1 MAKLQRNFV
10 RGRMNKDLDE
20 RLVPNGEYRDAQNIQ
35 ISTST
40 GSDVGAVENILGN
53 TKKNLRSASPE
64 TYWDVD
70 FGLSNPQCVGSY
82 ADKQN
87 NKIYWFI
94 TSGGGV
100 DAIAE
105 FDQATG
111 IIAPVIV
118 DRNGVLNFSQTS
130 FITAINVLEGML
142 LYTDGREEPKKIN
155 IAKFKAGSTDFL
167 THTIVHG
174 AQFTEANI
182 TVIKKRPN
190 VAASMERKATVKT
203 GTGVGCGIDTVETDY
218 NFALSGSTLN
228 VPSPIGSSHDLTFA
242 AENDWAVDDIIILEG
257 SKPKEK
263 NLIDEYRVRAKV
275 TAVPSGSP
283 YIYTVEIESISSDM
297 INDTLTWTC
306 VLEEDPPMFELKFPR
321 FAYRW
326 KYEDG
331 EYSGFSPFTAPAFIG
346 DSFIYKSSQAHNEGM
361 QNNLRYLRLYGFES
375 APREVVKID
384 ILYKETNSTAV
395 YKVDTIDATAT
406 EYEIK
411 SEILGPIIEPNQSLR
426 VWDNVPKKAQA
437 QEVVSNRVVYGNYTQ
452 GYDVGDVTIST
463 TLNHISHPSLTN
475 PRASLKSIRNYQ
487 IGVVYGDKYG
497 RETPVFTSDT
507 AGAII
512 NKRNSVS
519 VNKIKAE
526 ITSAAPSWA
535 SYFKYYIKDTGG
547 EYYNLALDRF
557 YAADD
562 GNVWLAFPSAERNK
576 VQVGDFLAL
585 KKIHDD
591 DAAVVE
597 DARYKI
603 LDISNEAPEDVANKK
618 VSIVTQNISDTIS
631 TGDTVLDFQG
641 PNAVENPEFNKA
653 FQAGRFVII
662 THANGTSDSYEIRDG
677 GAVTSNTG
685 TNDVNYRVE
694 LKEPLGTEIGG
705 VNVSVSRIQVIE
717 YKREPRKVYNGKF
730 FVKIYRDVN
739 FEDYIVDPQFQL
751 NPVYE
756 QQYNVL
762 NIESNITDDPASDI
776 DGNIASFA
784 WSEYG
789 QTPDNNAPSALRDW
803 MIISYAPAAD
813 STTLQSTQAWFNDGL
828 VEGAFIKF
836 NNDPLQKYYRIDGV
850 STVNVQR
857 IGAANG
863 TDDDRIINKT
873 ITLSEIPSNVG
884 SWTGS
889 SPDKYLFKIYK
900 QTTDWDVLLDQ
911 FNIEFSSPNPAI
923 FETIP
928 KEGLDLDIYY
938 EASDAIPIASHGN
951 NIQLDYFNCY
961 SFGNGVESNRIRDD
975 FNAPTIDKGSKASA
989 PLDEPY
995 GEETRKTGL
1004 IYSGIFNSLS
1014 GVNNLNQF
1022 NMAEKITKD
1031 LEPIYGGIQ
1040 KLYARDTSLIAF
1052 CEDKVFKMFID
1063 KDAIY
1068 NADGNPNLIAT
1079 NRVLGDASTFAG
1091 EYGISKN
1098 PESFATYGF
1107 RTYFTDKA
1115 RGAVLR
1121 LSIDGLTVISDKGM
1135 SNYIQDGLK
1144 ATTDNIIGFYDEDSS
1159 SYNVVINRETLS
1171 FKEGVDGWP
1180 TKLSY
1185 IPESALSLNNEL
1197 YSFNAGELW
1206 EHSNTT
1212 RANFYGTQYDSYITT
1227 IFNESPSAIKNFK
1240 TLSYQGE
1247 NGWSAEITTDQESG
1261 VANLANFVEREGL
1274 YQTYIQGVND
1284 DGWNNVTQSGNLD
1297 TKSLSVLGVGN
1308 PSANLTVGGVPGNKK
1323 VSFSIDIDPN
1333 ISIRDRLYFV
1343 VGSNVYDLG
1352 DIIAIDRTSTP
1363 RSITANNSSS
1373 PAIPGGVNLTTSDFI
1388 FVSKDKRVNTS
1399 GIIGYYA
1406 GVTLTNSSS
1415 NKVELFGVG
1424 SEVFISSE

>member
-53 TKKNLRSASPE
+53 TKKNLRSTGPD
-64 TYWDVD
+64 TYWDDD
-70 FGLSNPQCVGSY
+70 FGLDNPTCVGSY
-82 ADKQN
+82 VDKQN

-94 TSGGGV
+94 TSAGSNI

-105 FDQATG
+105 FDQTTG

-118 DRNGVLNFSQTS
+118 DRNGILNFSVS
-130 FITAINVLEGML
+130 SVITGINVLDGML
-142 LYTDGREEPKKIN
+142 LYTDGRQEPKKIN
-155 IAKFKAGSTDFL
+155 ISKFKAGSTDFL
-167 THTIVHG
+167 THTTAHA
-174 AQFTEANI
+174 AQFTEDLI

-190 VAASMERKATVKT
+190 VAASMERKATAKT
-203 GTGVGCGIDTVETDY
+203 GTGVGCGIDTVETSY

-228 VPSPIGSSHDLTFA
+228 VPSPIGSSHSLTFSA
-242 AENDWAVDDIIILEG
+242 LNDWAVNDIIILEG

-263 NLIDEYRVRAKV
+263 NLIDEYRVRAEV

-283 YIYTVEIESISSDM
+283 YTYTVQILSISSDM

-361 QNNLRYLRLYGFES
+361 QNNLRYLRLHSFES
-375 APREVVKID
+375 APRDVVKID
-384 ILYKETNSTAV
+384 ILYKETNSPAV

-411 SEILGPIIEPNQSLR
+411 SEILGPIIEPNQALR
-426 VWDNVPKKAQA
+426 VWDNVPKKAKA

-452 GYDVGDVTIST
+452 GYNVDDVTIST

-475 PRASLKSIRNYQ
+475 PRASMKSIRNYQ

-512 NKRNSVS
+512 NKRNSVN
-519 VNKIKAE
+519 VNKIRAQ
-526 ITSAAPSWA
+526 ITSSAPSWA

-562 GNVWLAFPSAERNK
+562 GNVWLSFPSAERNK

-618 VSIVTQNISDTIS
+618 VSIVTHDISDTIS
-631 TGDTVLDFQG
+631 TGDTVLQFQG

-653 FQAGRFVII
+653 FQAGRFIII

-677 GAVTSNTG
+677 GAVQSNTG
-685 TNDVNYRVE
+685 VNDVLYRVE

-705 VNVSVSRIQVIE
+705 VNVSASRIQVIE

-751 NPVYE
+751 DPVYE
-756 QQYNVL
+756 QQYVAN
-762 NIESNITDDPASDI
+762 NIDAEIADDASDGI
-776 DGNIASFA
+776 DDGSNFA
-784 WSEYG
+784 WGEYG
-789 QTPDNNAPSALRDW
+789 YSLNNAPSDGSDS
-803 MIISYAPAAD
+803 MIISYAPAD
-813 STTLQSTQAWFNDGL
+813 DDTTITTGQPWFDTGIEPG
-828 VEGAFIKF
+828 VFIKF
-836 NNDPLQKYYRIDGV
+836 DNDSSEKYYQISTV
-850 STVNVQR
+850 NTVNVQR
-857 IGAANG
+857 LDADG
-863 TDDDRIINKT
+863 TGTDDRIINKT
-873 ITLSEIPSNVG
+873 ITLTEDISAW
-884 SWTGS
+884 WTGTPTAS
-889 SPDKYLFKIYK
+889 TFTFKIYK
-900 QTTDWDVLLDQ
+900 QTTDWDVLMDQ

-923 FETIP
+923 FETVP

-938 EASDAIPIASHGN
+938 EASDAIPIANHGN
-951 NIQLDYFNCY
+951 NIQLTYFNCY

-1135 SNYIQDGLK
+1135 TDYIQDGLK
-1144 ATTDNIIGFYDEDSS
+1144 ATTDNIIGFYDENTNA
-1159 SYNVVINRETLS
+1159 YNVLIDREVLS

-1185 IPESALSLNNEL
+1185 IPESGVSLNNEL
-1197 YSFNAGELW
+1197 YSFKDGEIW
-1206 EHSNTT
+1206 EHSNET
-1212 RANFYGTQYDSYITT
+1212 RCNFYGTQYDSSITT
-1227 IFNESPSAIKNFK
+1227 LLNDSPSTIKNFK
-1240 TLSYQGE
+1240 TLQYEGDSDWE
-1247 NGWSAEITTDQESG
+1247 ATLTTDQESG
-1261 VANLANFVEREGL
+1261 AANTANFVEREGL
-1274 YQTYIQGVND
+1274 YQTYIQGIND

-1297 TKSLSVLGVGN
+1297 TKSLSVLGVGS

-1343 VGSNVYDLG
+1343 VGSNIYDLG
-1352 DIIAIDRTSTP
+1352 DITAIDRTSTP
-1363 RSITANNSSS
+1363 RTITADNSSS
-1373 PAIPGGVNLTTSDFI
+1373 PAVPGGVNLTTSDFV

-1406 GVTLTNSSS
+1406 EATLTNSSTS
-1415 NKVELFGVG
+1415 KAELFGIG

>member
-20 RLVPNGEYRDAQNIQ
+20 RLVPPGEYRDAQNIQ

-53 TKKNLRSASPE
+53 TKKSGR
-64 TYWDVD
+64 
-70 FGLSNPQCVGSY
+70 LSNPDWLPYFDLTNPVCIGSY
-82 ADKQN
+82 VDRQN

-94 TSGGGV
+94 HSDNG

-105 FDQATG
+105 YDQATDT
-111 IIAPVIV
+111 IAPVIV
-118 DRNGVLNFSQTS
+118 DLNGVLRLSSNEIVTG
-130 FITAINVLEGML
+130 INVLDGML
-142 LYTDGREEPKKIN
+142 LYTDGRNEPKKIN
-155 IAKFKAGSTDFL
+155 IAKFKAGSTDFR
-167 THTIVHG
+167 THTRVYARDFIESDV
-174 AQFTEANI
+174 

-190 VAASMERKATVKT
+190 IAASMERKATVKT

-228 VPSPIGSSHDLTFA
+228 VPSPIGSSHDLTFT

-275 TAVPSGSP
+275 TAVPAGSP

-297 INDTLTWTC
+297 INEILTWTC
-306 VLEEDPPMFELKFPR
+306 VLEEDQPMFALKFPR

-326 KYEDG
+326 KYDDG

-361 QNNLRYLRLYGFES
+361 ENNLRYLRLHTFETPP
-375 APREVVKID
+375 ADAVKID

-411 SEILGPIIEPNQSLR
+411 SEILGPIIEPNQLLR
-426 VWDNVPKKAQA
+426 VWDNVPKSAKS

-452 GYDVGDVTIST
+452 GYDVGDVAITT

-487 IGVVYGDKYG
+487 IGVVYGDEYG

-535 SYFKYYIKDTGG
+535 TYFKYYIKDTGG

-677 GAVTSNTG
+677 GAITSNTG

-694 LKEPLGTEIGG
+694 LKEALGTEIGG
-705 VNVSVSRIQVIE
+705 VGVSVSRIQVIE

-751 NPVYE
+751 SPVYE
-756 QQYNVL
+756 QQYVAN
-762 NIESNITDDPASDI
+762 NIDAEILDDASDGI
-776 DGNIASFA
+776 TEPSNFA
-784 WSEYG
+784 WGEHNFPLSNVPVSG
-789 QTPDNNAPSALRDW
+789 SKS
-803 MIISYAPAAD
+803 MIISWAPANMD
-813 STTLQSTQAWFNDGL
+813 GTTVTTGQTWFDTGIQK
-828 VEGAFIKF
+828 GAFIKF
-836 NNDPLQKYYRIDGV
+836 DSDPLQTYYQIDTV
-850 STVNVQR
+850 TTVNVQR
-857 IGAANG
+857 LDADG
-863 TDDDRIINKT
+863 TGSDERIVNKT
-873 ITLSEIPSNVG
+873 ITFTENVIGWSG
-884 SWTGS
+884 STAN
-889 SPDKYLFKIYK
+889 DFTFKIYK

-951 NIQLDYFNCY
+951 NIQLTYFNCY

-1031 LEPIYGGIQ
+1031 IEPIYGGIQ

-1091 EYGISKN
+1091 EYGISQN

-1107 RTYFTDKA
+1107 RIYFADKA

-1121 LSIDGLTVISDKGM
+1121 LSMDGLTVISDKGM
-1135 SNYIQDGLK
+1135 SDYIQDALK
-1144 ATTDNIIGFYDEDSS
+1144 LATGSLIGFYDEDTSA
-1159 SYNVVINRETLS
+1159 YNLSVGNETLS

-1180 TKLSY
+1180 TKFTY
-1185 IPESALSLNNEL
+1185 VAESGASLNNEL
-1197 YSFNAGELW
+1197 YTFKNGEIW
-1206 EHSNTT
+1206 EHSNET
-1212 RANFYGTQYDSYITT
+1212 RSNFYGNQYDSSITLV
-1227 IFNESPSAIKNFK
+1227 INDSASSIKNFK
-1240 TLSYQGE
+1240 TISYEGDAGWEADIETANQSGTVNYWKNIE
-1247 NGWSAEITTDQESG
+1247 GIYNG
-1261 VANLANFVEREGL
+1261 
-1274 YQTYIQGVND
+1274 YIKGD
-1284 DGWNNVTQSGNLD
+1284 AHSWNNSTQSGTLD
-1297 TKSLSVLGVGN
+1297 SKKFSVQGISTLPN
-1308 PSANLTVGGVPGNKK
+1308 PATGSGTFEMVFNNP
-1323 VSFSIDIDPN
+1323 IN
-1333 ISIRDRLYFV
+1333 ISV
-1343 VGSNVYDLG
+1343 QLG
-1352 DIIAIDRTSTP
+1352 DDIFYK
-1363 RSITANNSSS
+1363 NSSNNILRIGALGLIS
-1373 PAIPGGVNLTTSDFI
+1373 ADRKNIRVTDEEGIGAPPTAGDYI
-1388 FVSKDKRVNTS
+1388 FAVKDNTLNTS
-1399 GIIGYYA
+1399 GITGYYS
-1406 GVTLTNSSS
+1406 TITMTNTSSAKS
-1415 NKVELFGVG
+1415 ELFAVNT
-1424 SEVFISSE
+1424 EAFISSE

>member
-1 MAKLQRNFV
+1 
-10 RGRMNKDLDE
+10 MNKDVDE
-20 RLVPNGEYRDAQNIQ
+20 RLVPAGEYRDAQNIQ
-35 ISTST
+35 ISTSE
-40 GSDVGAVENILGN
+40 GSDVGAIESVLGN

-94 TSGGGV
+94 TSSGNA

-111 IIAPVIV
+111 LIAPVIV

-190 VAASMERKATVKT
+190 IAASMERKATLKT

-242 AENDWAVDDIIILEG
+242 AENDWAVNDIIILEG

-384 ILYKETNSTAV
+384 ILYKETNSAAV

-411 SEILGPIIEPNQSLR
+411 SEILGPIIDPNQSLR
-426 VWDNVPKKAQA
+426 VWDNVPKKAKA

-452 GYDVGDVTIST
+452 GYDVGDITIST

-487 IGVVYGDKYG
+487 IGVVYGDEYG

-591 DAAVVE
+591 DAAVIE

-685 TNDVNYRVE
+685 ANNVNYRVE

-762 NIESNITDDPASDI
+762 NIESNITDDPASDV

-813 STTLQSTQAWFNDGL
+813 TTTLQSTQAWFNDGL

-951 NIQLDYFNCY
+951 NIQLTYFNCY

-1135 SNYIQDGLK
+1135 SDYIQDGLK
-1144 ATTDNIIGFYDEDSS
+1144 AATDNIIGFYDEDSS
-1159 SYNVVINRETLS
+1159 SYNVVIDRETLS

-1197 YSFNAGELW
+1197 YSFNSGEIW

-1212 RANFYGTQYDSYITT
+1212 RANFYGTQYDSTVKV
-1227 IFNESPSAIKNFK
+1227 IFNDAPDKVKNFK
-1240 TLSYQGE
+1240 SLSYDGDA
-1247 NGWSAEITTDQESG
+1247 NWDAFITTKTQDGKVDEWKKKEDLYYNFIKGYSTQSTSDFSVQGIGKPNANASSTDVTFDKPINVSVAVGDLLYRSG
-1261 VANLANFVEREGL
+1261 TNLATITAISTDRL
-1274 YQTYIQGVND
+1274 T
-1284 DGWNNVTQSGNLD
+1284 
-1297 TKSLSVLGVGN
+1297 
-1308 PSANLTVGGVPGNKK
+1308 LTVGTSISYNTTDFLYVHKPMSTFVSSVVGTYAEVEMRIGNQGTAKNEL
-1323 VSFSIDIDPN
+1323 FSI
-1333 ISIRDRLYFV
+1333 
-1343 VGSNVYDLG
+1343 G
-1352 DIIAIDRTSTP
+1352 AE
-1363 RSITANNSSS
+1363 A
-1373 PAIPGGVNLTTSDFI
+1373 
-1388 FVSKDKRVNTS
+1388 
-1399 GIIGYYA
+1399 
-1406 GVTLTNSSS
+1406 
-1415 NKVELFGVG
+1415 
-1424 SEVFISSE
+1424 FISSE